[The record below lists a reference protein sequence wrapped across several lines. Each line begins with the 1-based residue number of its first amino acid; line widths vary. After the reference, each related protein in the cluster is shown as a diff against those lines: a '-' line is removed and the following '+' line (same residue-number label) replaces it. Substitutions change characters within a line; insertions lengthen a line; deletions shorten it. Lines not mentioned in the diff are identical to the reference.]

1 MRLPPPRK
9 ARGSLSLGAE
19 RPNGVPFWQAEASDD
34 LNSALFWLAEGAFLG
49 IFITFA

>member
-19 RPNGVPFWQAEASDD
+19 RPNGVPFCQSEASDD
-34 LNSALFWLAEGAFLG
+34 LNGVPFWQTEASDDPNGVPF
-49 IFITFA
+49 

>member
-19 RPNGVPFWQAEASDD
+19 RPNGVPFWQAEASEDLNGVPFWQTEASDD
-34 LNSALFWLAEGAFLG
+34 LNGALF
-49 IFITFA
+49 